1 LKIAKT
7 NDFSERR
14 SSAVVAKAELLRA
27 YRANTDSTDPS
38 RLARQEERMAIV
50 VARDA
55 RRRERDKL
63 KAEALELQQAEEQRA
78 AEAAAYMDAANVA
91 ARAKVEAD
99 QKADSM
105 IARVI
110 KDEAT
115 RKADRDK
122 RYADRKARQR

>member
-1 LKIAKT
+1 MKIAKT
-7 NDFSERR
+7 NDFSDRR
-14 SSAVVAKAELLRA
+14 SSAVNAKAELLRA
-27 YRANTDSTDPS
+27 YRANTDAADPT

-55 RRRERDKL
+55 RRGERDKL
-63 KAEALELQQAEEQRA
+63 KAAALELQQAEEQRA

-91 ARAKVEAD
+91 ARAKVESE

-110 KDEAT
+110 KDDAT

>member
-1 LKIAKT
+1 LKTAKT
-7 NDFSERR
+7 NDFSDRR
-14 SSAVVAKAELLRA
+14 SSALVAKAELLRA
-27 YRANTDSTDPS
+27 YRANTDAADPS
-38 RLARQEERMAIV
+38 RLARQEERLAIV

-55 RRRERDKL
+55 RRGERDKL

-78 AEAAAYMDAANVA
+78 AEAAAYMDASNVA
-91 ARAKVEAD
+91 ARAKAESE

-105 IARVI
+105 IARVV

-122 RYADRKARQR
+122 RYAERKARQR